1 MMGSMR
7 ALHSMS
13 GYSMVSWPVGIIALV
28 FVSTWGMDGLEYM
41 HIGITIM
48 AYAISFTSIVNLN
61 LRHGNKFLLL
71 GSDQLSRGSCI
82 KS

>member
-1 MMGSMR
+1 MGSIR

-41 HIGITIM
+41 HIGIIIM
-48 AYAISFTSIVNLN
+48 AYALSFISIVNLN
-61 LRHGNKFLLL
+61 LSIVINFHFLGLI
-71 GSDQLSRGSCI
+71 S
-82 KS
+82 